1 MQDWSIIT
9 TTTRIDHRARVLK
22 HGDSFALFDLFGDM
36 VRDGDAGEQGLYH
49 GGTRYL
55 SQFELKLNGHRPLFL
70 SSTVP
75 NDNGMVAVDL
85 ANPDLRHGSGLV
97 LAKGTLHLFR
107 GLLLWEAACYQ
118 HLRLTNFSTREVQA
132 SLLLSFA
139 ADYADIFEARG
150 FRRIKRGEIL
160 SPKIVESEVRL
171 AYRGLDRVTRATRFA
186 FDPPPDKLDRNCA
199 QFLTRLAPHAEAHFY
214 LRIDCESGDEQR
226 PKLNYSTAFDA
237 SRDSRKALRE
247 EGCSVLSSS
256 ERLNQWLERSFADLG
271 MLITQTDR
279 GIYPYAG
286 VPWFSCPFGRDG
298 IITALEYLWI
308 NPKIAKGALEFLAA
322 NQSSCE
328 SAEQDAEPGK
338 IMHEM
343 RKGELAALK
352 EIPFGQY
359 YGSID
364 ATPLFLTLAGAYY
377 ERTGDRDCID
387 RLWPHLVRALEWIDR
402 YGDRDGDGFVEYAR
416 RTERGLA
423 HQGWKDSDDAVSHG
437 NGEPAEGPIAL
448 CEVQGYVYQAKL
460 ACARL
465 ASALGYQDRA
475 DALTKQAEELKSRFD
490 TAFWCDDIGSY
501 ALALDGAKRQCRVR
515 ASNAGHVLY
524 SGIAN
529 AERARRVALTLLSD
543 DCFSGWGIR
552 TLAAGAIRYNP
563 MSYHNGSIWPHDNA
577 LIAMGFARYGLQT
590 EAEQIFQAMF
600 DAASFMDLNRLPEL
614 FCGFNRRTDEEPV
627 RYPVACA
634 PQAWS
639 AGAVFLLLQACLGL
653 SFAPEEPRIRFV
665 RPALP
670 GFCEWVRINNL
681 CVPGATVDLYLRR
694 HERDVSVSVTR
705 KDGSVEVA
713 VFHESAAAL

>member
-1 MQDWSIIT
+1 MQEWSIIT
-9 TTTRIDHRARVLK
+9 TTTRVDHRARVLK
-22 HGDSFALFDLFGDM
+22 QGDSFALFDLFGDM

-49 GGTRYL
+49 AGTRYL

-85 ANPDLRHGSGLV
+85 SNPDLRHGSGLV

-107 GLLLWEAACYQ
+107 GLLLWAGACYQ

-132 SLLLSFA
+132 SLLLDFA
-139 ADYADIFEARG
+139 ADFADIFEARG
-150 FRRIKRGEIL
+150 FRRIKRGEML
-160 SPKIVESEVRL
+160 APTLTDAEVRL
-171 AYRGLDRVTRATRFA
+171 AYRGLDCVTRATRFV
-186 FDPPPDKLDRNCA
+186 FDPPPDKLERNCA
-199 QFLTRLAPHAEAHFY
+199 QFLATLAPHAEAHFY

-226 PKLNYSTAFDA
+226 PKLNYSTAFEA

-256 ERLNQWLERSFADLG
+256 ERLNQWLERSSADLG
-271 MLITQTDR
+271 MLITQTES

-308 NPKIAKGALEFLAA
+308 NPRIAKGVLEFLAA
-322 NQSSCE
+322 NQASCE

-338 IMHEM
+338 IVHEM

-377 ERTGDRDCID
+377 ERTEDRECIA

-402 YGDRDGDGFVEYAR
+402 YGDKDGDGFVEYAR

-437 NGEPAEGPIAL
+437 KGELAEGPIAL

-475 DALTKQAEELKSRFD
+475 DALTKQAQELKSRFD
-490 TAFWCDDIGSY
+490 TAFWCEDIGSY

-515 ASNAGHVLY
+515 ASNAGHALF

-529 AERARRVALTLLSD
+529 TERARHVALTLLND

-552 TLAAGAIRYNP
+552 TLGAGAIRYNP

-577 LIAMGFARYGLQT
+577 LIAMGFARYGLRA

-614 FCGFNRRTDEEPV
+614 FCGFNRRSDEEPV

-653 SFAPEEPRIRFV
+653 SFTPEEPRIRFL
-665 RPALP
+665 RPTLP
-670 GFCEWVRINNL
+670 AFCEWVKINNL
-681 CVPGATVDLYLRR
+681 RVPGATVDLCLRR
-694 HERDVSVSVTR
+694 HEREVSVSVTR

-713 VFHESAAAL
+713 VLH

>member
-49 GGTRYL
+49 AGTRYL

-70 SSTVP
+70 SSAIP

-85 ANPDLRHGSGLV
+85 SNPDLRHGSGLI

-118 HLRLTNFSTREVQA
+118 RLRLSNFGVREVDA
-132 SLLLSFA
+132 WLLLNFA
-139 ADYADIFEARG
+139 ADFADIFEARG
-150 FRRIKRGEIL
+150 FSRIKRGEML
-160 SPKIVESEVRL
+160 PPKIAGGEVRL
-171 AYRGLDRVTRATRFA
+171 AYRGLDGATRATRLL
-186 FDPPPDKLDRNCA
+186 FDPHPEKLDRNCA
-199 QFLTRLAPHAEAHFY
+199 QFLVRLAPHAEAHFH
-214 LRIDCESGDEQR
+214 LRIDCESEEEQR
-226 PKLNYSTAFDA
+226 PRLNYASAFGA
-237 SRDSRKALRE
+237 NHDSRKALRD
-247 EGCSVLSSS
+247 EGCSVFSSS

-271 MLITQTDR
+271 MLMTETDT
-279 GIYPYAG
+279 GIYPFAG

-308 NPKIAKGALEFLAA
+308 NPTIAKGVLQFLAA
-322 NQSSCE
+322 EQSTSE
-328 SAEQDAEPGK
+328 SAAQDSEPGK
-338 IMHEM
+338 IVHEM
-343 RKGELAALK
+343 RKGELAVLN

-364 ATPLFLTLAGAYY
+364 ATPLFLALAGAYY
-377 ERTGDRDCID
+377 ERTGDRDCIE

-402 YGDRDGDGFVEYAR
+402 YGDKDGDGFVEYAR
-416 RTERGLA
+416 RTKRGLV
-423 HQGWKDSDDAVSHG
+423 HQGWKDSDDAVSHL

-465 ASALGYQDRA
+465 ASVLGYKDKA
-475 DALTKQAEELKSRFD
+475 DSLAKQAEELKLRFD
-490 TAFWCDDIGSY
+490 AAFWCDDIESY
-501 ALALDGAKRQCRVR
+501 ALALDGAKHQCRVP
-515 ASNAGHVLY
+515 ASNAGHALY
-524 SGIAN
+524 SGIAT
-529 AERARRVALTLLSD
+529 ADRARRVARTLLTD

-552 TLAAGAIRYNP
+552 TLAAGAVRYNP

-577 LIAMGFARYGLQT
+577 LIAMGFARYGLQA
-590 EAEQIFQAMF
+590 EAEQVFHAMF
-600 DAASFMDLNRLPEL
+600 DAASFMDLHRLPEL

-634 PQAWS
+634 PQAWA
-639 AGAVFLLLQACLGL
+639 AGAVFLFLQACMGL
-653 SFAPEEPRIRFV
+653 SFTPEEPRIRFV
-665 RPALP
+665 RPTLP
-670 GFCEWVRINNL
+670 AFCEWLKINNL
-681 CVPGATVDLYLRR
+681 RVPGATVDLCLRR
-694 HERDVSVSVTR
+694 HEGEVSLSVTR
-705 KDGSVEVA
+705 KDGAVEVA
-713 VFHESAAAL
+713 VFH